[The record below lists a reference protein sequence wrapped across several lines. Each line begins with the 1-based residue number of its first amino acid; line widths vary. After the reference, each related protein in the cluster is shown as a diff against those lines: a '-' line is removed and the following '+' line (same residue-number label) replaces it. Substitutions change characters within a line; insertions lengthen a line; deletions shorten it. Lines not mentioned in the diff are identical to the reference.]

1 MLKFLCRCDASS
13 SSTMAPESSRQ
24 RRNGECGS
32 GRSSPRPAR
41 RRPRNARSACWQSS
55 RVCPRRTG
63 RRRGASL
70 AACAASTYEEG
81 REGVPPRRRAAASR
95 GGRSRRTRPGG
106 RARGLLRRRPLLLS
120 RCGAGTSPSRAARRR
135 LAGLAA
141 PHPRV
146 FRRRKDGLAPVM
158 DSRRPGELGLEVGAA
173 AYPQSSSASATAGA
187 GVWPRDW
194 EEKGMERKF
203 CHSRSNF
210 FPYCI

>member
-1 MLKFLCRCDASS
+1 M
-13 SSTMAPESSRQ
+13 RQ
-24 RRNGECGS
+24 RQE
-32 GRSSPRPAR
+32 
-41 RRPRNARSACWQSS
+41 
-55 RVCPRRTG
+55 
-63 RRRGASL
+63 L
-70 AACAASTYEEG
+70 AAARASPPPERSECVLAVEPCLPPPHRPPTRRVAGSLRRINIGG
-81 REGVPPRRRAAASR
+81 REGGVPPRRRAAASR

-146 FRRRKDGLAPVM
+146 FRRRKDGLVPVM